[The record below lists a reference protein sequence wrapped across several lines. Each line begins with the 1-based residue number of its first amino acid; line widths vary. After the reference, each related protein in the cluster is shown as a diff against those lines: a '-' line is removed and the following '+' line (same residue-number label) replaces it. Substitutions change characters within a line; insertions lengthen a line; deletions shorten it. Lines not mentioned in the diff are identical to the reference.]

1 MQRTLTPMKTRSRQF
16 IAQHFKENV
25 DPLGLAANAG
35 SVFLFVRFVAE
46 EIHDEMR
53 RVDNWPGQIFVAAPV
68 IVHELLHLRVRNHGK
83 LFRALAL
90 QRADLLAKR
99 GAVRCRQR

>member
-1 MQRTLTPMKTRSRQF
+1 
-16 IAQHFKENV
+16 
-25 DPLGLAANAG
+25 
-35 SVFLFVRFVAE
+35 
-46 EIHDEMR
+46 MR

>member
-35 SVFLFVRFVAE
+35 SVFLF
-46 EIHDEMR
+46 DSSQR
-53 RVDNWPGQIFVAAPV
+53 RYTMKCDG
-68 IVHELLHLRVRNHGK
+68 LTTGRVK
-83 LFRALAL
+83 FSL
-90 QRADLLAKR
+90 QPR
-99 GAVRCRQR
+99 